1 MIVNG
6 KYFSIHNSCNSI
18 MDFSMIFSC
27 TENSS
32 LFFLMEILFKNK
44 FSNIIEDSIIEL
56 FSFTEL
62 YSMLT
67 LMIKQLTVKLI
78 NPVFDV
84 LYNQTNNRKT
94 TKRGELRKITV
105 VLNSKKFI
113 SDLKLLFD
121 LRK

>member
-1 MIVNG
+1 
-6 KYFSIHNSCNSI
+6 
-18 MDFSMIFSC
+18 
-27 TENSS
+27 
-32 LFFLMEILFKNK
+32 
-44 FSNIIEDSIIEL
+44 
-56 FSFTEL
+56 
-62 YSMLT
+62 MLT
-67 LMIKQLTVKLI
+67 LMIKQLTVKLM

-84 LYNQTNNRKT
+84 FCNQTNNRKT